1 MKKILSLF
9 TLSLCLVAARTMS
22 AADKPAAPAQPVLD
36 VSGTWDLT
44 VQTDAGAGNPVF
56 TFKQEG
62 EKLTGTYKG
71 VFGEAPVT
79 GTIKG
84 GEIKFSFKT
93 SGQGQEMT
101 VSYEGTV
108 EAAAMKGKVSLGELG
123 QGTFT
128 GKKQAK

>member
-9 TLSLCLVAARTMS
+9 ALSLVLIAARTMS
-22 AADKPAAPAQPVLD
+22 AADKPAAAQPVLD

-44 VQTDAGAGNPVF
+44 VQTDAGSGNPVF

-71 VFGEAPVT
+71 VFGEASVT
-79 GTIKG
+79 GSLKG
-84 GEIKFSFKT
+84 SEIKFSFKA

-101 VSYEGTV
+101 ISYEGTA